1 MRKPLWYVLVLA
13 LVLVLAAGCTAAA
26 PGTAPATEAGA
37 AGATEQ
43 AAATD
48 TGAGPVTVRIST
60 LSEPSTLDP
69 NLAEDTY
76 SITPIEQLFLGLTNL
91 NNETGAVEPELAES
105 WTVSDDGLTWTFN
118 MRKDAVWSDGT
129 PVTAKDVEYS
139 AKRAVKPETASPYAY
154 VLYSIKNAAAINQTA
169 IPTDTYDID
178 SLGVKALDDY
188 TVEFTLEAPASYFES
203 ISSMWTLRPVPAA
216 AIEKYGD
223 AWTDPANIVVNG
235 PYLLKEW
242 KPAEQLVFEK
252 NPTYYDADKVQIDR
266 VEQDIVTDQNT
277 ELALYESGDLDVAG
291 DNAGSFPLEALT
303 RIRQD
308 PTLSAELHEGPRAS
322 TTYVGFTMTKPPFD
336 NVLVRKAF
344 SAAID
349 RETMVRDVVG
359 SGVPATQFAPKGIF
373 GAPDPEVGIGY
384 DLEQAKAWLAEAGYP
399 DGEGFPTVTYRYF
412 SSTLEEAL
420 AQALQAMW
428 KENLNVNV
436 ELESMEFPA
445 FLASTAAT
453 VAVEDMP
460 EMWRLG
466 WGADYPDENNW
477 VYEVFHCTDS
487 QNRPRA
493 ACTQADELAKAAG
506 RETDPAK
513 RIEMYRQV
521 EQMMFGDEV
530 RVAPYYHRGFTILAK
545 PYIQRA
551 YPTFAPANW
560 DTWKVTK

>member
-1 MRKPLWYVLVLA
+1 VLA
-13 LVLVLAAGCTAAA
+13 LVLVLAGGCTAAA
-26 PGTAPATEAGA
+26 PGAAPAAGTEAG
-37 AGATEQ
+37 TEES
-43 AAATD
+43 AD
-48 TGAGPVTVRIST
+48 TGAAAGPITVRIST
-60 LSEPSTLDP
+60 VSEPTTLDP
-69 NLAEDTY
+69 NLAEDFY
-76 SITPIEQLFLGLTNL
+76 SITPVEQLYLGLTNL
-91 NNETGAVEPELAES
+91 NNETEQVEPELAES
-105 WTVSDDGLTWTFN
+105 WTVSDDGLVWTFK
-118 MRKDAVWSDGT
+118 MREDAVWSDGN
-129 PVTAKDVEYS
+129 PVTANDVVYS
-139 AKRAVKPETASPYAY
+139 VRRAVVPETASPYAY

-169 IPTDTYDID
+169 IPTDTYDIET
-178 SLGVKALDDY
+178 LGVRAVDDY

-203 ISSMWTLRPVPAA
+203 ISSMWTLRPVPSW
-216 AIEKYGD
+216 AIEEYGD
-223 AWTDPANIVVNG
+223 AWTDPENIVVNG
-235 PYLLKEW
+235 PYTLKEW

-252 NPTYYDADKVQIDR
+252 NPTYYDADQVQIDR
-266 VEQDIVTDQNT
+266 VELNVITDQNT

-291 DNAGSFPLEALT
+291 ENAASLPIEALT

-308 PTLSAELHEGPRAS
+308 PTLSAELNEGPRAS

-359 SGVPATQFAPKGIF
+359 SGVPATQFAPKGVF
-373 GAPDPEVGIGY
+373 GAPDPEVGIAY
-384 DLEQAKAWLAEAGYP
+384 DPEQAKAWLAEAGYP

-412 SSTLEEAL
+412 SNTLEEAL

-428 KENLNVNV
+428 AETLNVNV

-453 VAVEDMP
+453 VPVDEMP

-466 WGADYPDENNW
+466 WGADYPDENNF

-493 ACTQADELAKAAG
+493 ACTEADELAKAAG

-560 DTWKVTK
+560 DTWTVAAQ